1 MSDTTASELFRR
13 LDRELWVVTAGS
25 AGRRGGGLIATFV
38 NQASLVAELP
48 RVLVGLAKHHHT
60 WGLVEDSGAFA
71 LHLLGEERLEWVW
84 RFGLTSGHDG
94 DKLAGLEWSE
104 GRTGTPL
111 LVGALGWLECQVEA
125 KLDTGDR
132 TVYLAEVVASQLP
145 GPEAP
150 LTTRRMLELA
160 PAEKRRI
167 LQEQVA
173 RDSAI
178 DATAIEDWRRVR
190 RNSENRPA

>member
-1 MSDTTASELFRR
+1 MSDTTAPELFRR

-25 AGRRGGGLIATFV
+25 AGRRGGLIATFV
-38 NQASLVAELP
+38 NQASLVAGLP

-60 WGLVEDSGAFA
+60 WGLVEESGAFA
-71 LHLLGEERLEWVW
+71 LHLLGEERLDWVW
-84 RFGLTSGHDG
+84 RFGLTSGHDR

-104 GRTGTPL
+104 GRTGSPL

-173 RDSAI
+173 RDSVI
-178 DATAIEDWRRVR
+178 DASAIEDWRRVR